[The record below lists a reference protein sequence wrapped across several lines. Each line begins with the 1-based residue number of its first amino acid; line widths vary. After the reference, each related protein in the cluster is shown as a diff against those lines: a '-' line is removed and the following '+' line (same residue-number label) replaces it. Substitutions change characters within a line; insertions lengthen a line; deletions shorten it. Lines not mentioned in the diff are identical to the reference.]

1 MGLICLHKCHL
12 QWHQRQDM
20 ENKPTHQDSNDRNIY
35 GIQFDLSVLCRN
47 NVEYKCKYYVLYDK
61 LAEF

>member
-1 MGLICLHKCHL
+1 MGLIYLHKCHL
-12 QWHQRQDM
+12 QGHQRQDM
-20 ENKPTHQDSNDRNIY
+20 EYKQTHDSNDRNIY

-47 NVEYKCKYYVLYDK
+47 NVEYKRKYYVVYDK